1 VSTARRRILL
11 IDPNGTLGSPRE
23 LLGDH
28 DFIYVKSVSELPLAD
43 LAIDAVF
50 CSAGPFT
57 ARLLASMASCR
68 IISRSGIGVND
79 IDLDAASAAGILVA
93 NVPDFCIDELSDHVI
108 GFLLAFTRGIFRAGL
123 AVRSGVWSYR
133 TVAPLRRIRGLR
145 LGLVGFGRS
154 ARAVVPKARALGLNV
169 LAYDPYVEPDVFEIN
184 GVSKAGFN
192 ELLSEADFVSV
203 HAPLSASTRHL
214 IGRDEFARMKPSVVL
229 INISRGSIIDEQA
242 LIDALRTGR
251 IAGAALDVMETEPPA
266 DQHPLRSMPNV
277 ILTPHI
283 AGYTEEAV
291 ADAATKAA
299 AEIRRVLSGE
309 MPVNLVN
316 PAAMETF
323 RKKWERT

>member
-1 VSTARRRILL
+1 VRILL
-11 IDPNGTLGSPRE
+11 VDPNGTLGSPRE

-28 DFIYVKSVSELPLAD
+28 DFIRVKSVSEPPLAD
-43 LAIDAVF
+43 MAIDAVF

-57 ARLLASMASCR
+57 ASLLASMPCCR

-93 NVPDFCIDELSDHVI
+93 NVPEFCVDELSDHVI
-108 GFLLAFTRGIFRAGL
+108 GFLLAFTRGIFRAGV
-123 AVRSGVWSYR
+123 AVRSGVWSYQ

-154 ARAVVPKARALGLNV
+154 ARAVVPKARALGLTV
-169 LAYDPYVEPDVFEIN
+169 LAYDPYVAADVFEIN
-184 GVSKAGFN
+184 GVSKTGFD
-192 ELLSEADFVSV
+192 EVLSESDFLSI
-203 HAPLSASTRHL
+203 HAPLSVATRHL
-214 IGRDEFARMKPSVVL
+214 IGRDEFARMKSSAVL
-229 INISRGSIIDEQA
+229 INISRGFIIDEQA
-242 LIDALRTGR
+242 LIEAVQTGR
-251 IAGAALDVMETEPPA
+251 IAGAALDVMENEPPA
-266 DQHPLRSMPNV
+266 DDHPLRSMQNV

-291 ADAATKAA
+291 VEAATKAA

-316 PAAMETF
+316 PAARETF
-323 RKKWERT
+323 RRKWGAIS